1 MEETENINNIRIIRE
16 IILWKLFVSKSLCMI
31 RMGKENDEFNI
42 FKVQQRLKNFKLQ
55 NWAAK

>member
-1 MEETENINNIRIIRE
+1 
-16 IILWKLFVSKSLCMI
+16 MI